1 MCLFQLFVSSFRLEI
16 FISNEPRE
24 ASFGRSAASRN
35 NKFQN
40 FEAFHCYLGHKT
52 AR

>member
-16 FISNEPRE
+16 FISNELTG
-24 ASFGRSAASRN
+24 ASFGRSVASRN

-40 FEAFHCYLGHKT
+40 FEALHCYLGQKT